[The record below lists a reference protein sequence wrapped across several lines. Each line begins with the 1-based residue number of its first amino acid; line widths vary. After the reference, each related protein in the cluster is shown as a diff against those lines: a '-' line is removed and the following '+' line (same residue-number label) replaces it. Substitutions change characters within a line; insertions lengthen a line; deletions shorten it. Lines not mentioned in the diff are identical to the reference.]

1 MKPTE
6 ERVQQLP
13 HLVRLLMLLTAA
25 VVLVVVVVVTQ
36 RYGPPTTPAP
46 MVVEN
51 EATQGPPP
59 AGSYHRPATPAPD
72 TATIPRTAAGRQI
85 RYGRELIARTA
96 RYLGPQGSVA
106 HLTNGLNCQNCH
118 LQAGTQ
124 GFANNYLAVAATY
137 PKLRARSGTV
147 EGIEKRV
154 ADCMERS
161 LNGRAVPDSSREMRA
176 IVAYI
181 QWLGQG
187 IPKGKKVYGTGLMKL
202 PYLDRAADPVIGKAV
217 FATKCQNC
225 HGPAGQGQPL
235 ADNAGYQSPPLW
247 GPDSYNDGAGLFRVG
262 NLARYVK
269 AAMPLGATFDHPQLT
284 DKQAWDVAAF
294 VNSQPRPHLDTPRD
308 WPDIRQKPVDHPFG
322 PFADAFSAQQHKF
335 GPFQPIEDAKD
346 GPPALGGSAR

>member
-1 MKPTE
+1 MKPTD
-6 ERVQQLP
+6 ERVQLLPQLVP
-13 HLVRLLMLLTAA
+13 LLMLLTAA

-36 RYGPPTTPAP
+36 LYGPPASSAP
-46 MVVEN
+46 VAVEN

-59 AGSYHRPATPAPD
+59 PGSYHRPATPAPD
-72 TATIPRTAAGRQI
+72 TATIPRTAAGRRI
-85 RYGRELIARTA
+85 RYGRELIAHTA
-96 RYLGPQGSVA
+96 RYLGPRGSVA

-137 PKLRARSGTV
+137 PKLRARLGTM

-181 QWLGQG
+181 QWLGQD
-187 IPKGKKVYGTGLMKL
+187 IPKGKKVYGTGFMKMA
-202 PYLDRAADPVIGKAV
+202 YLDRAADPVIGQAV
-217 FATKCQNC
+217 FASKCQRC
-225 HGPAGQGQPL
+225 HGPTGQGQPL
-235 ADNAGYQSPPLW
+235 ADNSGYQYPPLW

-269 AAMPLGATFDHPQLT
+269 AAMPFGATFDHPQLT
-284 DKQAWDVAAF
+284 DEQAWDVAAF
-294 VNSQPRPHLDTPRD
+294 VNSQPRPHRATPLD
-308 WPDIRQKPVDHPFG
+308 WPDIGQKPVDHPFG
-322 PFADAFSAQQHKF
+322 PYADAFSAQQHKF
-335 GPFQPIEDAKD
+335 GPFQPIEDAQS
-346 GPPALGGSAR
+346 GPPAISGSAR